1 MGVVGSIP
9 RVWEQFLG
17 GPEVRS
23 AKGFFFPSIF
33 NLTLGSAEYGP
44 HISSLMF
51 GRWEHKTVFP

>member
-33 NLTLGSAEYGP
+33 NLTLGSAEYG
-44 HISSLMF
+44 
-51 GRWEHKTVFP
+51 